1 MKILIIAD
9 LPVSPSAY
17 GQQMAIFIPKIRALG
32 HEVAL
37 IAPGVYTGGPLRLPD
52 GTLALPCWTDPYA
65 NDIVTAHADSFGAD
79 LVLTLCDPHIFDPAV
94 FQNLPWV
101 AWAPIDSDPPRATAL
116 EALRAA
122 RAIWYM
128 SPFVKPHLEQLGK
141 PLFYVP
147 HGIDTTVFCPGDR
160 TAARADLSKRVGRQ
174 LGDSFLAVAV
184 AANHSNLSRKG
195 FFELLSGFK
204 RFSDAHADA
213 LLYVHTEVTGGRRG
227 ENLPAIIDLIGL
239 DPRKVLFPP
248 QYQYNAGLFRPK
260 HVAVAYQAADVFVS
274 ASHGEGFG
282 IPIIEAK
289 ACGCPVL
296 VADNSAQSDLT
307 EPAERVAS
315 VPYLAGYGIWKRPSV
330 EALADALASR
340 YRDRVRPEPQ
350 TTFSADSVFANYMKP
365 AFDFLSA
372 RALRAQ
378 R

>member
-17 GQQMAIFIPKIRALG
+17 GQQMAIFIPMMRTLG

-37 IAPGVYTGGPLRLPD
+37 VAPGVYTGGPLRLSD
-52 GTLALPCWTDPYA
+52 GTLVLPCWNDPYA
-65 NDIVTAHADSFGAD
+65 NDVIVAHADSFGAD

-101 AWAPIDSDPPRATAL
+101 SWAPIDSDPPRGTAL

-128 SPFVKPHLEQLGK
+128 APFVKPHLEQLGK
-141 PLFYVP
+141 PLHYVP
-147 HGIDTTVFCPGDR
+147 HGINTGVFCPGDR
-160 TAARADLSKRVGRQ
+160 ITARAELGKRVGRP
-174 LGDSFLAVAV
+174 LEDSFVAVAV

-204 RFSDAHADA
+204 LFSDARPDA

-227 ENLPAIIDLIGL
+227 ENLHAIMNLIGL

-260 HVAVAYQAADVFVS
+260 HLATTYRAADVYVS

-282 IPIIEAK
+282 ITIIEAK
-289 ACGCPVL
+289 ACGCPVI

-330 EALADALASR
+330 EALAAALEAR
-340 YRDRVRPEPQ
+340 YANRARPEPQ
-350 TTFSADSVFANYMKP
+350 TTFDAASVFANYMKP
-365 AFDFLSA
+365 ALEA
-372 RALRAQ
+372 ALVRTQ